1 MCAPLI
7 PSWSF
12 TLTVSKETNNLPW
25 LPQIFIRNWAAG
37 CCRCGWPNFRG
48 LNTSC
53 GWLIVSYGQLEFWRL
68 HTSCGCCE
76 SWQLDLS
83 YDWVEFQQLDT
94 SYGWLEFQWLDTS
107 CSCLKIW
114 QLDTSY
120 GWLHPTADSSSSS
133 WIQVVADSIFQ
144 LTLVPPAGYKLQL
157 ILSCGWLEFWLLDKS
172 CSWLHPTT
180 DSSFSGWIWV
190 TTDSIL
196 WLTRVPVAWC
206 DLQLIHPAA
215 DYGWFY
221 PAANSSTGSW
231 TRNAANL

>member
-1 MCAPLI
+1 M
-7 PSWSF
+7 
-12 TLTVSKETNNLPW
+12 NNLPW
-25 LPQIFIRNWAAG
+25 LRQIFIRNWAAG